1 VNNYALLKVVMKAR
15 LEYPG
20 WCVKPRGSNVYGKIV
35 EESTKKR
42 KLLEEAGAGNGRTIT
57 LDAVSYKQVQ
67 DLWRVEEKEFDKF
80 CDLFELNQRNLPRAR
95 RVATIFEWRGP
106 VKCRE
111 ANLGTRQRDFT
122 AQEKRFLTMTPEA
135 TV

>member
-1 VNNYALLKVVMKAR
+1 MLASIVNNYALLKVVMKAR

-106 VKCRE
+106 VKC
-111 ANLGTRQRDFT
+111 
-122 AQEKRFLTMTPEA
+122 
-135 TV
+135 